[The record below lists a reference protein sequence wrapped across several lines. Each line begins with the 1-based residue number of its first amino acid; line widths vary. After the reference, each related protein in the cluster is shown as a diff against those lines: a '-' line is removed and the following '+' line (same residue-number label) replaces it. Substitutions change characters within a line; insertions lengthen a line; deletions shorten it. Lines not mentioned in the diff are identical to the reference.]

1 MSLFKD
7 GNLFKLKLFDL
18 NKKIEK
24 KYLEAE
30 KTTNEKKSY
39 FLNDKSTVNEYLA
52 SRSSYKQFLRLF
64 IEGKTTTYKAVTFET
79 KQFADQIIK
88 NNFDYFAMSKNGINQ
103 ILKLMKEYSI
113 DKKMTKYTPL
123 GIYLD
128 TLEVLSNK
136 QLLSN
141 INKWYKKA
149 EPIAKTTLKNNQ
161 ADSEH
166 QDLYKLSFLINN
178 YTCLLFLARSLE
190 IQIIFS
196 FIMLET
202 YQKEITIQSLCDQHV
217 NMYRWFLNH
226 IAVNHIPMIV
236 YFQKVDLKV
245 LNSEIDKNFVESVAK
260 ENWDGRNLSE
270 MTGIESVTLGI
281 IVAIGI
287 GLGLTI
293 LLPTI
298 RSMIYYWG
306 CLKVSLSNFYS
317 DESIYLAFNVK
328 RLKEELSRETDPKK
342 RERLELIIEK
352 QEKEIAKLEEKAYKL
367 SIQFE
372 ENASQVEKNM
382 EADTEVEDN
391 EYFESYQPQVLI

>member
-1 MSLFKD
+1 MIKELQKYSIETLSDAMDTLKIKGVIKDFKTIGKVNKAVGKAFTVKFCKD
-7 GNLFKLKLFDL
+7 IDSQKCIAANYIDNVKSENIIIIDNDDISECTVWGNILTQTAIK
-18 NKKIEK
+18 KKIQG
-24 KYLEAE
+24 
-30 KTTNEKKSY
+30 TIING
-39 FLNDKSTVNEYLA
+39 A
-52 SRSSYKQFLRLF
+52 SRDFSFNRK
-64 IEGKTTTYKAVTFET
+64 
-79 KQFADQIIK
+79 
-88 NNFDYFAMSKNGINQ
+88 
-103 ILKLMKEYSI
+103 
-113 DKKMTKYTPL
+113 TKYPL
-123 GIYLD
+123 FSRSINCKTGKGIVR
-128 TLEVLSNK
+128 LEYV
-136 QLLSN
+136 
-141 INKWYKKA
+141 
-149 EPIAKTTLKNNQ
+149 
-161 ADSEH
+161 
-166 QDLYKLSFLINN
+166 
-178 YTCLLFLARSLE
+178 
-190 IQIIFS
+190 
-196 FIMLET
+196 
-202 YQKEITIQSLCDQHV
+202 QKEITIQSLCDQYV

-236 YFQKVDLKV
+236 YFQKIDLKI